1 MKTCAN
7 VKLVKLFVY
16 FSAWLKDSTGDWN
29 ASFYFTGVLLLL
41 PAIMMLV
48 EPLIIPK
55 ESQKHLKDI
64 ESKSAEAHLADKNK
78 STDGIRGEGD
88 VLLNNEKRNKSE
100 SGHRQN
106 GDASD
111 ALLTTDL

>member
-1 MKTCAN
+1 MC
-7 VKLVKLFVY
+7 
-16 FSAWLKDSTGDWN
+16 FSAWLKDGTGDWN

-55 ESQKHLKDI
+55 ESQKYFKDI
-64 ESKSAEAHLADKNK
+64 ESKSAETHLAYKNK
-78 STDGIRGEGD
+78 STDDTRGEEG
-88 VLLNNEKRNKSE
+88 VLINNEKRNKSE

>member
-1 MKTCAN
+1 MC
-7 VKLVKLFVY
+7 

-55 ESQKHLKDI
+55 ESQKSFKDI
-64 ESKSAEAHLADKNK
+64 ESKSADAHIAYRNSSID
-78 STDGIRGEGD
+78 DIRGEGD
-88 VLLNNEKRNKSE
+88 VLLNN
-100 SGHRQN
+100 
-106 GDASD
+106 
-111 ALLTTDL
+111 